1 MTLKNLTDLMALDLA
16 LPVVPA
22 AMARVI
28 QAFDAPN
35 PSTEVLA
42 RDIADDPVLTMHLLR
57 TANSAYF
64 GLGRTVVTPLDAV
77 RVLGFDKVR
86 SLAIAMAL
94 KSCFHNIE
102 ERKLSAVWTI
112 SLNAADVAMGIGNLI
127 GVDRGTAYTAGLL
140 HAVGMLVMTAA
151 MPDAMRAL
159 DDLSHPMAPARV
171 QLEQSHFGYSYAQAG
186 AVLLRH
192 WGLPTRFVEAVENQ
206 FAPLDNDHHE
216 ILAAVTCLAGWR
228 ARGEFCGLN
237 DADMATSYPDEVGLL
252 LDLDP
257 DMMLA
262 GIPGQRVRTT
272 VLADD

>member
-1 MTLKNLTDLMALDLA
+1 LQKKLIDLMAQDLA

-35 PSTEVLA
+35 PSTDVLA

-77 RVLGFDKVR
+77 RLLGFDKVR
-86 SLAIAMAL
+86 GLAISMAL
-94 KSCFHNIE
+94 QSCFHSIE
-102 ERKLSAVWTI
+102 ERKLNAIWSV

-140 HAVGMLVMTAA
+140 HAVGMLVMSAA
-151 MPDAMRAL
+151 LPDAIRAL
-159 DDLSHPMAPARV
+159 DDLSHPMAPTRP
-171 QLEQSHFGYSYAQAG
+171 QLEEARFGYCYAQAG

-192 WGLPTRFVEAVENQ
+192 WGLPQRFVQAVGNQ

-228 ARGEFCGLN
+228 ARGDFCGLN
-237 DADMATSYPDEVGLL
+237 EADLATSYPDEVGLL
-252 LDLDP
+252 LGLDP

-262 GIPGQRVRTT
+262 GIPGRQVREP
-272 VLADD
+272 APDHR